1 MYKTLS
7 TIVRNLVYKKN
18 LKGVKLPR
26 IFNPFFKT
34 LHLFRISICIFPTK
48 SSFNTLTDFFPVL
61 SKSVSTGMQPYLY
74 VSEEHRKYIPHEM
87 YLTLLSHRSG

>member
-7 TIVRNLVYKKN
+7 TIVRNLVYK
-18 LKGVKLPR
+18 
-26 IFNPFFKT
+26 
-34 LHLFRISICIFPTK
+34 K

-87 YLTLLSHRSG
+87 FLTLLSHRSG